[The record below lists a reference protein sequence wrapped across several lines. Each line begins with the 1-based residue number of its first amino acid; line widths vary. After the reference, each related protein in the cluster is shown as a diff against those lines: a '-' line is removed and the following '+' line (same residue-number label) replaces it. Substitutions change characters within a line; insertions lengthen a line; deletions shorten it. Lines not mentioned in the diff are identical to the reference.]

1 MDASS
6 VSQEAAV
13 ALARAEC
20 HIVLSVFW
28 PQQAGTPANAGARA
42 CNILTHPRLRPR
54 TDRRRDRRERC
65 RRGVVW

>member
-20 HIVLSVFW
+20 HRFKAISNGIA
-28 PQQAGTPANAGARA
+28 PDPAAAPPVA
-42 CNILTHPRLRPR
+42 PDTIAIEDLPF
-54 TDRRRDRRERC
+54 
-65 RRGVVW
+65 